1 MQFTNSV
8 DCNCQQS
15 IFPLFST
22 KQKGLFG
29 PQARATKS
37 KWPHLKLIACVC
49 GGVGGGGVCVCVQ
62 VCVAVCVCVGGG
74 GEMKGGCGCVWVGGG
89 GGGGAVAL
97 HYQELER
104 LQFQSL
110 IYWRLKSR
118 RDKNGR
124 SLDPSIPSSAANSLP
139 LGLNQWWGL
148 DLKLAWSVAG
158 HEWEMVLVCLCNHSM
173 QCKSITKFQLITPAF
188 LINCG

>member
-1 MQFTNSV
+1 M
-8 DCNCQQS
+8 
-15 IFPLFST
+15 
-22 KQKGLFG
+22 
-29 PQARATKS
+29 
-37 KWPHLKLIACVC
+37 W
-49 GGVGGGGVCVCVQ
+49 GGGGDM
-62 VCVAVCVCVGGG
+62 CVCVGGEG
-74 GEMKGGCGCVWVGGG
+74 MCVCASMCVWLWLCVLCVCGGGSWGEAVAVWG

-118 RDKNGR
+118 QVKNGR
-124 SLDPSIPSSAANSLP
+124 SLDSLIPPSAANSLP
-139 LGLNQWWGL
+139 LGINQWWGL

-173 QCKSITKFQLITPAF
+173 QSKSITKFQLITPAF
-188 LINCG
+188 LINCGLEENSTHLPPQLHVWRGFETLSHSIFVM